1 MPDSTPPPRPRTID
15 PTQVMELRPTLSI
28 SLNRP
33 RVYSFVSEVLSAA
46 KQEGAYGIV
55 LAGLVAGHAAQDI
68 LVLGFPDPSVVNTEG
83 LAPPDDIP
91 LLVRKD
97 SVGPMSG
104 SANWGREPVRFHDLL
119 GLKPLSLGVEGN
131 TTEAG
136 SFGGFLKATSED
148 QGEDQGTAFG
158 LTVAHCLPEATAGS
172 AVCSPSTLEV
182 TIRFKWIRQ
191 YTKYA
196 EPSNSNRLHRVASKE
211 EEAAKLLDKAGVDEN
226 DLPIGQD
233 AVLSGLRV
241 GTVILTEFGCRAGVL
256 RAYDRLLEESGE
268 ATFGASPD
276 MVTQL
281 DYAIVSIAANR

>member
-1 MPDSTPPPRPRTID
+1 MHSLGGRLPGLGRVLGLRRYRRDPITGRFLPAIPKMPDSTPPPRPRTID
-15 PTQVMELRPTLSI
+15 PTRVMELRPALSI
-28 SLNRP
+28 SLNRS

-119 GLKPLSLGVEGN
+119 GLKALSLGVEGN

-158 LTVAHCLPEATAGS
+158 LTAAHCLPEATAGS
-172 AVCSPSTLEV
+172 AV
-182 TIRFKWIRQ
+182 
-191 YTKYA
+191 
-196 EPSNSNRLHRVASKE
+196 
-211 EEAAKLLDKAGVDEN
+211 
-226 DLPIGQD
+226 LPLYPGGHHP
-233 AVLSGLRV
+233 L
-241 GTVILTEFGCRAGVL
+241 
-256 RAYDRLLEESGE
+256 
-268 ATFGASPD
+268 
-276 MVTQL
+276 
-281 DYAIVSIAANR
+281 